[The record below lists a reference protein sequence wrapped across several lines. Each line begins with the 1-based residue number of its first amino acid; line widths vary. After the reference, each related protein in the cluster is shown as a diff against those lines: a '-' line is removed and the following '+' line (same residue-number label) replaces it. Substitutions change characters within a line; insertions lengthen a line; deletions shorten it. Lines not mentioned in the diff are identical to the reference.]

1 MEIVLQQFIWAVAT
15 VLDNLLWVY
24 FWIVFIAALLSW
36 VSPDPSNPIV
46 RFLRAVT
53 DPVLYRVRRALPFV
67 FAGGIDFSPLV
78 VMLAIKFLQIFVV
91 GSLLRLAQQIAVNPG
106 SRSLLG

>member
-1 MEIVLQQFIWAVAT
+1 VDIVLQQFIWAVAT

-24 FWIVFIAALLSW
+24 FWIVFIATLLSW

-67 FAGGIDFSPLV
+67 IAGGIDFSPLV
-78 VMLAIKFLQIFVV
+78 VLLGVKFLQIFIVN
-91 GSLLRLAQQIAVNPG
+91 SLFRLAQQLASAGGPAHG
-106 SRSLLG
+106 